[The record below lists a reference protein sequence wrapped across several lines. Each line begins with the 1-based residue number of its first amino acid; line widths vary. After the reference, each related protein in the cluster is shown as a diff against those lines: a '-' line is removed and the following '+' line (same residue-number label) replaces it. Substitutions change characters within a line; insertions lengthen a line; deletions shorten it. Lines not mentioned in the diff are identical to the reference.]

1 MNYNNY
7 FKKIGLSNNVIDKV
21 TSLIESNQEQYNKYI
36 DGLVD
41 RNTAESTFLKIKEDY
56 PNDEKSFI
64 ILSIYLL
71 ASIKTLELYKQKRI
85 SKKIFYDTIKCIS
98 RFINECIVMNNEEYF
113 DRDFWA
119 YRQLSL
125 KIFRLG
131 VLEYEFME
139 DFSISI
145 HIPSDA
151 VLTKKNIDKS
161 LKLLKKFIIKYF
173 PNYKD
178 KLMYCDSWLLSPE
191 LKKYLNNDSK
201 ILLFQSYFEI
211 KEVNKE
217 DKGFIGW
224 LYQTNNKED
233 INALREDT
241 SLQRK
246 VKNALLNNENI
257 GSAYGILK

>member
-1 MNYNNY
+1 
-7 FKKIGLSNNVIDKV
+7 
-21 TSLIESNQEQYNKYI
+21 
-36 DGLVD
+36 
-41 RNTAESTFLKIKEDY
+41 
-56 PNDEKSFI
+56 
-64 ILSIYLL
+64 
-71 ASIKTLELYKQKRI
+71 
-85 SKKIFYDTIKCIS
+85 
-98 RFINECIVMNNEEYF
+98 MNNEEYF

-119 YRQLSL
+119 HRQLSL
-125 KIFRLG
+125 KIFRIG
-131 VLEYEFME
+131 ELEYEFME
-139 DFSISI
+139 DCTISI

-151 VLTKKNIDKS
+151 VLTKNNIEKS
-161 LKLLKKFIIKYF
+161 LKDLNEFIVKYY